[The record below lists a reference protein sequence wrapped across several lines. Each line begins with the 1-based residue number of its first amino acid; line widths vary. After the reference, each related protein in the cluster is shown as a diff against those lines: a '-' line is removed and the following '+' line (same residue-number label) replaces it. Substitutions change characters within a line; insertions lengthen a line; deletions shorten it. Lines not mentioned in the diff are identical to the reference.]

1 MANLHCLLNKNVDEI
16 NAEISR
22 IVHESESFDMI
33 YISIGGKINEPYVE
47 FRSPDKVKGKN
58 YRTNSI
64 YQMYP
69 RFLENR
75 SPNCKILVIAVDN
88 FKDRFLYERNK
99 EDVKDLLDDNVTFIM
114 ANYQFV
120 QTTLTTFISNITRI
134 AKNNEVAKENF
145 MICNYV
151 KHLNEPNIREFR
163 DEEMI
168 PRTIQDVLN
177 TTEFIEYTEC
187 FYDWFGYR
195 FYLYNFLYKYKYNSI
210 LMGITRVVP
219 DLESIVEGQI
229 QNNSKDIMVVQNTP
243 ILRFLD
249 NVYDITSN
257 ARKDSTKMTGSLK
270 QYLLDHDQLVYKDS
284 QPDHIHESLGVV
296 TF

>member
-1 MANLHCLLNKNVDEI
+1 MSNFHGLLNKNVDEI

-22 IVHESESFDMI
+22 IIHESENFDMI
-33 YISIGGKINEPYVE
+33 YVSIGGKLNEHHVQ
-47 FRSPDKVKGKN
+47 FRSPEKVAGKS
-58 YRTNSI
+58 YQTNSAR
-64 YQMYP
+64 QMYP
-69 RFLENR
+69 RFLEDR
-75 SPNCKILVIAVDN
+75 SPNCKILVIAIDN

-114 ANYQFV
+114 ANYQFNEASL
-120 QTTLTTFISNITRI
+120 TLFISYITRI
-134 AKNNEVAKENF
+134 AKNNEIAKENF

-168 PRTIQDVLN
+168 PRTIQSVLN
-177 TTEFIEYTEC
+177 RPDFIEYTEC

-195 FYLYNFLYKYKYNSI
+195 FYLYNFLYRYKYNSI
-210 LMGITRVVP
+210 LMGITTVVP

-229 QNNSKDIMVVQNTP
+229 QNNSKDIMVVQSTP

-249 NVYDITSN
+249 NVYDITTY
-257 ARKDSTKMTGSLK
+257 AKKDSTKMTTSLK
-270 QYLLDHDQLVYKDS
+270 EYLLDHNQLIYKNA
-284 QPDHIHESLGVV
+284 Q
-296 TF
+296 

>member
-1 MANLHCLLNKNVDEI
+1 MSNFHGILNKNVDEI

-22 IVHESESFDMI
+22 IIHESENFDMI
-33 YISIGGKINEPYVE
+33 YVSIGGKINENYVT
-47 FRSPDKVKGKN
+47 FRSPDKVTGKR
-58 YRTNSI
+58 YQTNSV

-75 SPNCKILVIAVDN
+75 TPNCKILIIAIDN

-99 EDVKDLLDDNVTFIM
+99 QEVNESLDDNVTFIM
-114 ANYQFV
+114 ANYQFN
-120 QTTLTTFISNITRI
+120 QETLTIFISYITRI
-134 AKNNEVAKENF
+134 AKNNEIVKENF

-168 PRTIQDVLN
+168 PRTIQSVLN
-177 TTEFIEYTEC
+177 IPEFIEYTEC

-195 FYLYNFLYKYKYNSI
+195 FYLYNFLYKYKNNTMLI
-210 LMGITRVVP
+210 GLTRVIP
-219 DLESIVEGQI
+219 DLESIVESQI
-229 QNNSKDIMVVQNTP
+229 ENNTNDIMVVQNTP

-249 NVYDITSN
+249 NVYDITTFV
-257 ARKDSTKMTGSLK
+257 KQDSMKMTISLK
-270 QYLLDHDQLVYKDS
+270 QYLLNHGQLVCENS
-284 QPDHIHESLGVV
+284 QKENQQENVDVLV
-296 TF
+296 F